1 MSKLDS
7 TGVSSDDPFRI
18 QNPEALRGGVDETR
32 LKRHLGRG
40 IYVHEVQELPNGN
53 LEISLG
59 NVSPRDLS
67 DCRDQDNVL
76 KFVTLRD
83 VYTIEAKNTGEGVY
97 LIDLPDRSDVIDGVE
112 NREEEVKDKLDFS
125 MAQAIYAHVYDLPAV
140 RTQLNPILQILRG
153 ARNRSELRV
162 SAVDRNQRSD
172 KTRDYI
178 ELLENF
184 GYIEV
189 DTGVITP
196 GIRLQSADLNEYSWD
211 EFGRKFLGDVV
222 QRGYLTIRDELKLS
236 MLGHY
241 QKYSGSYYY
250 DAIQRGKKDLWL
262 DLETIGENL
271 KELHGEQRDKFY
283 LHDKLGEL
291 ASVNVIEKDGDYV
304 RSENDIYD
312 QVARN
317 TPTA

>member
-1 MSKLDS
+1 MV
-7 TGVSSDDPFRI
+7 TTEATHDDPFRV
-18 QNPEALRGGVDETR
+18 QNPAALQGGVAETR

-40 IYVHEVQELPNGN
+40 VYVHDVQELPNGN

-67 DCRDQDNVL
+67 DCRDHDNVL
-76 KFVTLRD
+76 KFITLRD
-83 VYTIEAKNTGEGVY
+83 IYTIEAEDTGHGVY
-97 LIDLPDRSDVIDGVE
+97 LIDIPDRNDIVDGIE
-112 NREEEVKDKLDFS
+112 DREEEVKDKLDFS
-125 MAQAIYAHVYDLPAV
+125 MAQAIYQHVYDLPAV

-153 ARNRSELRV
+153 TRNRSELTV
-162 SAVDRNQRSD
+162 SEIDRNQRSK
-172 KTRDYI
+172 KTEDYI

-189 DTGVITP
+189 QDGVIAP
-196 GIRLQSADLNEYSWD
+196 GVRLQSADLHEYDWD

-222 QRGYLTIRDELKLS
+222 QRGYVTIRDEMKLS

-262 DLETIGENL
+262 DIETIAENL
-271 KELHGEQRDKFY
+271 EELHGERRDEFY

-291 ASVNVIEKDGDYV
+291 ASVDVIQKDGDYV
-304 RSENDIYD
+304 RSEKDIYE
-312 QVARN
+312 QVARG
-317 TPTA
+317 TPTV